1 MQLSLHL
8 MPPMWREFQVRIS
21 PQQMLADPA
30 YAQRMADLASTS
42 HEPRLVRYAEQLR
55 ELLQADAVAPVAQAA
70 VRAPA
75 PAPAAAPP
83 QDPEPARRYVKSLR

>member
-8 MPPMWREFQVRIS
+8 MPPMWREFRVRIS
-21 PQQMLADPA
+21 PQQMIDDPA

-42 HEPRLVRYAEQLR
+42 SEPRLVRYAEQLR

-70 VRAPA
+70 V
-75 PAPAAAPP
+75 PAPAAAPL
-83 QDPEPARRYVKSLR
+83 QDPQPARRYVKSLR